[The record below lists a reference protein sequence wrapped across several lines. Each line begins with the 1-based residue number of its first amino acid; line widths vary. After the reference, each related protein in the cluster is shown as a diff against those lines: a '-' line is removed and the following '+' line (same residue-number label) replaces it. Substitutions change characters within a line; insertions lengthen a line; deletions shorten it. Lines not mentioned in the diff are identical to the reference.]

1 MRMRSGMLICAALLC
16 VGAARSQEDT
26 FTADDLLYSAE
37 KWAKENLD
45 EKVVEAVQS
54 GDPEKIKKAL
64 AELEKQMR
72 GEYVIDLAAWRDAAR
87 SLLPLLETYEE
98 TAPYANWLRTRLDYF
113 DVAEDAR
120 KAAPP
125 PKVTPGK
132 PLVQVPN
139 PTPEKE
145 REVWVRKLADR
156 PWPEKAKSYV
166 TKLKPIFEEQKVP
179 GQLVWL
185 AEVESSFDADAQS
198 PVGAV
203 GMFQLMPATAKRFGL
218 RTWPFDQRY
227 KPEASARAASSYLQ
241 VLHKRFKDWRL
252 ALAAYNAGE
261 GTVQRL
267 LDQRKARTFDQIA
280 PYLPAETQL
289 YVPKVEATL
298 KRREGVKLNELPA
311 IPEAG

>member
-1 MRMRSGMLICAALLC
+1 MTR
-16 VGAARSQEDT
+16 
-26 FTADDLLYSAE
+26 
-37 KWAKENLD
+37 AKP
-45 EKVVEAVQS
+45 
-54 GDPEKIKKAL
+54 PEPA
-64 AELEKQMR
+64 
-72 GEYVIDLAAWRDAAR
+72 
-87 SLLPLLETYEE
+87 
-98 TAPYANWLRTRLDYF
+98 
-113 DVAEDAR
+113 
-120 KAAPP
+120 
-125 PKVTPGK
+125 
-132 PLVQVPN
+132 PN

-145 REVWVRKLADR
+145 REVWVSKLAGR
-156 PWPEKAKSYV
+156 PWPEKAKGYV
-166 TKLKPIFEEQKVP
+166 PKLKPIFEEQKVP

-198 PVGAV
+198 PVGAA

-267 LDQRKARTFDQIA
+267 LDQRKAHTYDQIA

-298 KRREGVKLNELPA
+298 QRREGVKLSELRLA
-311 IPEAG
+311 PEAG